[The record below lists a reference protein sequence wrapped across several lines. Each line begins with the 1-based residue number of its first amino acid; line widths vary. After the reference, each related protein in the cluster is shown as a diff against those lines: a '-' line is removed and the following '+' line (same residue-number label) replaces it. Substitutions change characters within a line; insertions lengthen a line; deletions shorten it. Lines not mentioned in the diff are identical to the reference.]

1 VLAALLLGAAV
12 NLAAGARRPTV
23 ERDLLA
29 QGYYPP
35 AQSASEAIRRLTP
48 PTARLAVVGYVGDIV
63 EEVDIPTW
71 IDYRLKWLLYPR
83 LFAVYQVKKD
93 GSLERRIGYHAR
105 NVTFSPATDLG
116 DAEYA
121 LAFRISA
128 PPTLPPGRWDVIAQD
143 RGYRLARRAAQ

>member
-1 VLAALLLGAAV
+1 VLAALLLGTAV

-29 QGYYPP
+29 RGYYPP
-35 AQSASEAIRRLTP
+35 AQSASEAIRSLP

-105 NVTFSPATDLG
+105 NPAFAPASGLG

-121 LAFRISA
+121 LSFRISA
-128 PPTLPPGRWDVIAQD
+128 PPTLPPGRWEVIAQD
-143 RGYRLARRAAQ
+143 RGYLLARRAAQ